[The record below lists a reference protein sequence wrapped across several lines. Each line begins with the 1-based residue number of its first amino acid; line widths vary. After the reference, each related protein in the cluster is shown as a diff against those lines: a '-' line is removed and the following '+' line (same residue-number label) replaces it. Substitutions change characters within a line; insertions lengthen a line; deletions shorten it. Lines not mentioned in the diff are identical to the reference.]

1 MKKEKVVLAY
11 SGGLDTSI
19 ILKWL
24 VNKGFEV
31 ICFIGDVGQSDDFDL
46 VKEKAIKLGASKVHI
61 KDLQEEFIVDYIFP
75 ALQGNA
81 LYEGRYL
88 LGTSLARPI
97 LAKAQIDVANEEGAT
112 IVSHGSTGKG
122 NDQVRFEL
130 SYYALAPDI
139 KVLAPW
145 KNTEFLNQFKGRDDL
160 LDYAKKW
167 SIPVTASKNSPYS
180 EDENIMHISHEAG
193 ELENPETRP
202 EESVFSLTNS
212 IANSDENESLIEIHF
227 KNGIPTKVKNMDD
240 GEAISGALNLFRY
253 LNALGNRH
261 GIGRVDMVENR
272 FIGIKSRGIYETPG
286 ATILWEAHRDLEGIA
301 MDKEVMHIRDM
312 LIPKFSELIYNGF
325 WFSPEM
331 DFLLTAINK
340 SQEAV
345 DGKVKLALIKG
356 NVITIGRESPSSLYD
371 KDLSSMNVEGGFDA
385 TDSTGFI
392 NINAIRLKA
401 HNLFMKKINPY
412 KWRKD

>member
-24 VNKGFEV
+24 VNKEFEV

-46 VKEKAIKLGASKVHI
+46 VKEKAIKLGASKVYI
-61 KDLQEEFIVDYIFP
+61 KDLQEEFILDYIFP

-88 LGTSLARPI
+88 LGTSLARPV

-240 GEAISGALNLFRY
+240 GKTISGALNLFRY
-253 LNALGNRH
+253 LNELGNRH

-401 HNLFMKKINPY
+401 HNLIMKKINPY